1 MKAVLEVNNL
11 SRRYGRGCD
20 RCYVSTGPDADT
32 NICPH
37 CGSIVALND
46 VSLRLYQG
54 EILAIMGESGSGKS
68 TLLRMLHL
76 EDSPSQGSVE
86 LFNENKT
93 KDLLALPPHKAR
105 DLRNRFFGMVYQ
117 NPRLGLNFR
126 ISAGGNIAERL
137 ILSGERHYGGMRAR
151 TIELIQQTR
160 VPVGRVDANPETFS
174 GGMQQRLQIARALA
188 GNPSILLLDEVTTG
202 LDLSVQAQILD
213 LILELHQ
220 ELGLS
225 ILAVTHDIGVARL
238 LASQTLIMKHG
249 CIVEQGLTDQILED
263 PQHPYTQELISAA
276 L

>member
-1 MKAVLEVNNL
+1 MNPVLEVNNL
-11 SRRYGRGCD
+11 SRRFGRGCE
-20 RCYVSTGPDADT
+20 RCFALTGPDADT
-32 NICPH
+32 NICVN

-76 EDSPSQGSVE
+76 EDTPTQGSV
-86 LFNENKT
+86 T
-93 KDLLALPPHKAR
+93 YCRDDQATDLLALQPHRAR
-105 DLRNRFFGMVYQ
+105 DLRNRVFGMVYQ
-117 NPRLGLNFR
+117 NARIGLNFR

-137 ILSGERHYGGMRAR
+137 IESGERHYGDMRAR
-151 TIELIQQTR
+151 AIELIDQTHI
-160 VPVGRVDANPETFS
+160 PVARIDANPQTFS

-188 GNPSILLLDEVTTG
+188 ANPTILLLDEVTTG
-202 LDLSVQAQILD
+202 LDLSVQARILD

-220 ELGLS
+220 SLGLS

-249 CIVEQGLTDQILED
+249 CVVEQGLTDQILED